1 MGRDRRLCAQS
12 DAGGMVGKG
21 GENRKR
27 QTGSMKMQDEQE
39 GKQEQVL
46 LGKLRSLVVE
56 RLDMT
61 KELTDEELY
70 ERIDE
75 VLMMQEYR
83 RQFSM
88 RLRMQY
94 RQVLYDSFRRLDVLS
109 EALDDPEVTEIMV
122 NGYDRIY
129 VEKNGELK
137 HFEKAFSSREKLED
151 VIQQIVAKVNRR
163 VNEANPMAD
172 ARLEDGSRV
181 NIILPPIALNGPI
194 LTIRRFAKHPPDM
207 KQLLRWGALSEEA
220 AQFLGNLVRARYNIF
235 ISGGTGSGK
244 TTFLGAL
251 AEYIPREERVV
262 TIEDS
267 AELRLYHIENLVRL
281 ESRNASQEG
290 KYEVTIRDLIR
301 NSLRIRPDR
310 IVVGEVRDAA
320 ALDMLQAMNTGH
332 DGSLSTGHANSAQDM
347 IIRLETMVLMGVEL
361 PLVAI
366 RGQIASAI
374 DIIIHLGRLRDRS
387 RKVLSIQEVTGM
399 DEKGNV
405 MLSVLYQFRE
415 TGVVNGKITGTL
427 EAVNALKNQEK
438 LKAAGL
444 ISAS

>member
-1 MGRDRRLCAQS
+1 MTDKGRKNMER
-12 DAGGMVGKG
+12 
-21 GENRKR
+21 
-27 QTGSMKMQDEQE
+27 QDEQE
-39 GKQEQVL
+39 GKQKQAL
-46 LGKLRSLVVE
+46 LGTLRSLVVE

-70 ERIDE
+70 ASIDD

-83 RQFSM
+83 KQFSV
-88 RLRMQY
+88 RVRMQF
-94 RQVLYDSFRRLDVLS
+94 RQALYDSFRRLDVLS

-122 NGYDRIY
+122 NGYDQIY
-129 VEKNGELK
+129 VEKHGELM
-137 HFEKAFSSREKLED
+137 HFAKAFSSQEKLED

-207 KQLLRWGALSEEA
+207 NQLLKWGALSEEV
-220 AQFLGNLVRARYNIF
+220 AQFLAKLVQARYNIF

-251 AEYIPREERVV
+251 AQYIPEQERVV

-267 AELRLYHIENLVRL
+267 AELRLYHIQNLVRL
-281 ESRNASQEG
+281 EARNASQEG

-310 IVVGEVRDAA
+310 IVVGEVRGAE

-347 IIRLETMVLMGVEL
+347 ITRLETMVLMGVEL
-361 PLVAI
+361 PLAAI

-387 RKVLSIQEVTGM
+387 RKVLSIQEVTGL
-399 DEKGNV
+399 DDRGNV
-405 MLSVLYQFRE
+405 TLSALYQFRE
-415 TGVVNGKITGTL
+415 TGVVDGKITGAL
-427 EAVNALKNQEK
+427 EAVSSLKKKEK
-438 LKAAGL
+438 LRAAGL
-444 ISAS
+444 VSPS

>member
-1 MGRDRRLCAQS
+1 MEQIQEEQNAKTEQS
-12 DAGGMVGKG
+12 VL
-21 GENRKR
+21 GE
-27 QTGSMKMQDEQE
+27 
-39 GKQEQVL
+39 
-46 LGKLRSLVVE
+46 LRNLVME

-70 ERIDE
+70 RCIDD
-75 VLMMQEYR
+75 VLMMVVYR
-83 RQFSM
+83 KQFSM
-88 RLRMQY
+88 RLRMQL
-94 RQVLYDSFRRLDVLS
+94 RQTLYDSFRRLDVLS

-122 NGYDRIY
+122 NGYDQIY
-129 VEKNGELK
+129 LEKHGELVQ
-137 HFEKAFSSREKLED
+137 FEKTFSTPEKLED

-194 LTIRRFAKHPPDM
+194 LTIRRFAKHPPNM
-207 KQLLRWGALSEEA
+207 KQLIKWGALSEDA
-220 AQFLGNLVRARYNIF
+220 AQFLANLVQARYNIF

-251 AEYIPREERVV
+251 AEYIPENERVV

-267 AELRLYHIENLVRL
+267 AELRLYHIQNLVRL

-310 IVVGEVRDAA
+310 IVVGEVRGAE

-347 IIRLETMVLMGVEL
+347 ITRLETMVLMGVEL
-361 PLVAI
+361 PLAAI

-387 RKVLSIQEVTGM
+387 RKVLSIQEITGL
-399 DEKGNV
+399 DKRGNV

-415 TGVVNGKITGTL
+415 TGVADGKITGIL
-427 EAVNALKNQEK
+427 EKVHPLKNQDK
-438 LKAAGL
+438 LRAAG
-444 ISAS
+444 IVPSS